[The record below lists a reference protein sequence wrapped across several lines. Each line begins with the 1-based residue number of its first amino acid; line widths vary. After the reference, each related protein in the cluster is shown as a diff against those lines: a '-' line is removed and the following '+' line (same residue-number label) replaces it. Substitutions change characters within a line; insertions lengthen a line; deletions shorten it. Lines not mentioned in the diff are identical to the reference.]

1 MPLMTSALLS
11 TVPRSRSGMAS
22 GVLNTVRQAGG
33 GIGVA
38 LFGALMAV
46 GGIAAIRD
54 VFVISAGLLA
64 CAAVT
69 AGFGVRSPPRRSN

>member
-1 MPLMTSALLS
+1 
-11 TVPRSRSGMAS
+11 
-22 GVLNTVRQAGG
+22 VRQAGG

-46 GGIAAIRD
+46 GGIAGIRD

-64 CAAVT
+64 CAALI
-69 AGFGVRSPPRRSN
+69 AGFGVRSPQRRSN